1 VRGLSVSP
9 AKGVKELSHR
19 ICVYSFGPRKAAED
33 NIVDNDPPKGEIDMK
48 KEAQTSAPLATP
60 GEIVLVL
67 LTISFFLLL
76 LAPSLVSQ

>member
-1 VRGLSVSP
+1 
-9 AKGVKELSHR
+9 
-19 ICVYSFGPRKAAED
+19 
-33 NIVDNDPPKGEIDMK
+33 MK
-48 KEAQTSAPLATP
+48 KDTQTSAPLATP

>member
-1 VRGLSVSP
+1 VSRNFP
-9 AKGVKELSHR
+9 ADFTFYIPNVNEG
-19 ICVYSFGPRKAAED
+19 G
-33 NIVDNDPPKGEIDMK
+33 IDMK
-48 KEAQTSAPLATP
+48 KITENRAPLASP